1 MSGRV
6 VHFEI
11 LFEDGD
17 RARSSYEGAF
27 GWRMTPLPDMG
38 YTLVMTGPVRRRG
51 RRASPGSSTAG

>member
-17 RARSSYEGAF
+17 RARSFYEGAF
-27 GWRMTPLPDMG
+27 GWRMTPLPDMA
-38 YTLVMTGPVRRRG
+38 TRW
-51 RRASPGSSTAG
+51 